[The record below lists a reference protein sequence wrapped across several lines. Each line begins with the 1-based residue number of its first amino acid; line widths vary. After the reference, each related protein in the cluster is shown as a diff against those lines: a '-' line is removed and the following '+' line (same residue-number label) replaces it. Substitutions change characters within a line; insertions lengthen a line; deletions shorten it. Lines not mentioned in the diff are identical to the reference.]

1 MSSFAIHQNGDC
13 VGGIPVKQ
21 LPPPVY
27 DDCGEVNVFPQ
38 LPSDFYDACEEFGE
52 PDILPRMGD
61 EYQVEL
67 PPLIRE
73 PNCMS
78 YSDVGHHSLQDFF
91 IGLPIPLIWIK
102 CEKNEG
108 LDSRH
113 PYYKNVTEM
122 VTFCNGDIESSYNSV
137 KSKEEIKSSPAEKKI
152 RMCSNGGHL
161 LVPGL
166 LSESWSDAEKASF
179 LLALYIF
186 EKNFVEVRRFVESKD
201 MGAILS
207 FYYGDFYGSDVYHR
221 WSEGRKTKSKKCVYG
236 QRIFSGLRQQE
247 LMSRLLH
254 KVSEECKSALLKVS
268 KTFQEEK
275 MSLVDYVSSLK
286 AMVGMNLLVE
296 AIAVGSGKQD
306 LTGMALEPL
315 RSNQAIRSE
324 IPAGKACSAL
334 TTAEIIKFLSGDYRL
349 SKARSNDLFWEA
361 VWPRLLAR
369 GWHSEQPQNQGYI
382 AGSKCLVF
390 LLPGVKKFSRRKLV
404 KGDHYFDSVTDVLS
418 KVAKDPGLID
428 LENEEANGNL
438 STEKDD
444 WTSDVKMEE
453 DENHPPTRQRHSYL
467 QPRIPKRSVDAIKFM
482 VVDTCLSDGKIREL
496 RTLPQEI
503 SSTLISFDLPEDS
516 DKDTVGE
523 NTGESDTMNSVT
535 LDVSAAKSGPKK
547 HASKK
552 SRDDYSSSQDVH
564 PDVSKPSAHLKK
576 KKKDSNDNQKPRKVS
591 RSLSGRKQ
599 KQGYVDNI
607 APISKRCRRL
617 TANTHEEARDVGV
630 LHSKTPR
637 LENGTSCCSS
647 GVHESNENL
656 STQVSSWQD
665 KLSSGSSS
673 KGSPCESIEC
683 SHISNVHATEPSSQE
698 NPQPQLLIDLN
709 LPHVSS
715 EFENDGPATN
725 SPNEP
730 DDQSIRPDNSHGA
743 PAAAAAVE
751 ASSEQQSI
759 GNTRRLSTRYRP
771 PTTRALEAV
780 AGGYLSVSR
789 RRKGRDTSSLD
800 AQPSRPAQQPRLA
813 PGPNESPSSSVASQ
827 IGEASIIAEAE
838 RAASTSGTSNTE
850 NKPNDLPEANQEE
863 PASRQ

>member
-1 MSSFAIHQNGDC
+1 
-13 VGGIPVKQ
+13 
-21 LPPPVY
+21 
-27 DDCGEVNVFPQ
+27 
-38 LPSDFYDACEEFGE
+38 
-52 PDILPRMGD
+52 
-61 EYQVEL
+61 
-67 PPLIRE
+67 
-73 PNCMS
+73 
-78 YSDVGHHSLQDFF
+78 
-91 IGLPIPLIWIK
+91 
-102 CEKNEG
+102 
-108 LDSRH
+108 
-113 PYYKNVTEM
+113 
-122 VTFCNGDIESSYNSV
+122 
-137 KSKEEIKSSPAEKKI
+137 
-152 RMCSNGGHL
+152 
-161 LVPGL
+161 
-166 LSESWSDAEKASF
+166 
-179 LLALYIF
+179 
-186 EKNFVEVRRFVESKD
+186 
-201 MGAILS
+201 
-207 FYYGDFYGSDVYHR
+207 
-221 WSEGRKTKSKKCVYG
+221 
-236 QRIFSGLRQQE
+236 
-247 LMSRLLH
+247 
-254 KVSEECKSALLKVS
+254 
-268 KTFQEEK
+268 

-306 LTGMALEPL
+306 LTGMALESL
-315 RSNQAIRSE
+315 RSNQVIRSE

-428 LENEEANGNL
+428 LDNEEANGNQN
-438 STEKDD
+438 TEKDD

-453 DENHPPTRQRHSYL
+453 DDNHLPTRQRHSYL
-467 QPRIPKRSVDAIKFM
+467 QPRTSKRSVDAIKFT

-503 SSTLISFDLPEDS
+503 SSTLSSFDLPEDS

-523 NTGESDTMNSVT
+523 NTGESDTMNSIT
-535 LDVSAAKSGPKK
+535 FDASAGNSGLKK
-547 HASKK
+547 HAGKK

-591 RSLSGRKQ
+591 KSLSGRKQ

-607 APISKRCRRL
+607 APISKRCRR
-617 TANTHEEARDVGV
+617 HEEAIDGV
-630 LHSKTPR
+630 LHSKMPR

-665 KLSSGSSS
+665 KLSSSSS
-673 KGSPCESIEC
+673 SRGSPCESI
-683 SHISNVHATEPSSQE
+683 ISNVHTTEPSQE

-725 SPNEP
+725 FPNEP
-730 DDQSIRPDNSHGA
+730 DDQSIRPDNSHGVPA
-743 PAAAAAVE
+743 PTAVE
-751 ASSEQQSI
+751 ASSEQQSV

-789 RRKGRDTSSLD
+789 RRKGRDTSLLD

-827 IGEASIIAEAE
+827 IGEALQIAEAE
-838 RAASTSGTSNTE
+838 RGASTSGTSNTD
-850 NKPNDLPEANQEE
+850 NKPNDPPEANQEE
-863 PASRQ
+863 PATRQ